1 MAYVNQYRQMFPTQ
15 FDVPT
20 LRHRGQAAVD
30 AYNAGKAEYEKV
42 PSLDSENARLA
53 YEADQ
58 KRMAAQA
65 AWDAQQA
72 MAQKQGQATYAGI
85 SALQQELVQ
94 NEAEISKLKQEL
106 SSLTAEYGDQDAVD
120 RALAANRASI
130 GDIANSRAHQEDIK
144 WRWQQKNNKQS
155 DFVKAL
161 KKEAK
166 DLAGQL
172 EDAKIA
178 MMMGGNAERPAWEAK
193 IARLER
199 ELAENPYGAKYVG
212 TTTSKS
218 GKTKT
223 FNDFENLVSDKRKAN
238 ANNIYKK
245 SGLTNKDKE
254 ELKAEWESLSP
265 DVKAANQ
272 KAYNDI
278 MSETSID
285 QIKSGAANS
294 AQKDK
299 DALEQFKKS
308 YSYAD
313 LNYKD
318 KQGKLPTEIN
328 GRKVSVTRNA
338 DNSYTVTCGK
348 RKVVINGNQ

>member
-20 LRHRGQAAVD
+20 LRQRGQAAVD
-30 AYNAGKAEYEKV
+30 AYNAGKAEYEKF

-130 GDIANSRAHQEDIK
+130 GDIANSRAHQQDIQ
-144 WRWQQKNNKQS
+144 WRWQQKNAKQGDS
-155 DFVKAL
+155 VKAL
-161 KKEAK
+161 QKEAK

-212 TTTSKS
+212 NTKPKS

-245 SGLTNKDKE
+245 SGLTNLDKE
-254 ELKAEWESLSP
+254 ELKAEWERLSP
-265 DVKAANQ
+265 DVQAANL
-272 KAYNDI
+272 KAYNEI

-285 QIKSGAANS
+285 QLKSDAANA

-299 DALEQFKKS
+299 AALEQFKNE

-313 LNYKD
+313 LNFLAGED
-318 KQGKLPTEIN
+318 KLPREIN
-328 GRKVSVTRNA
+328 GRKVSVTRNT
-338 DNSYTVTCGK
+338 NKSYTITCGK
-348 RKVVINGNQ
+348 QKVVIYGDK

>member
-1 MAYVNQYRQMFPTQ
+1 MAYVNQYRQM
-15 FDVPT
+15 
-20 LRHRGQAAVD
+20 
-30 AYNAGKAEYEKV
+30 YEKF

-130 GDIANSRAHQEDIK
+130 GDIANSRAHQQDIQ
-144 WRWQQKNNKQS
+144 WRWQQKNVKQGDS
-155 DFVKAL
+155 VKAL
-161 KKEAK
+161 QKEAK

-199 ELAENPYGAKYVG
+199 ELSENPYGAKYVG
-212 TTTSKS
+212 NTTPKS

-245 SGLTNKDKE
+245 SGLTNLDKE
-254 ELKAEWESLSP
+254 ELKAEWERLSP
-265 DVKAANQ
+265 DVQAANL
-272 KAYNDI
+272 KAYNEI

-285 QIKSGAANS
+285 QLKSDAANA

-299 DALEQFKKS
+299 AALEQFKNS
-308 YSYAD
+308 YSYED
-313 LNYKD
+313 LNYLVG
-318 KQGKLPTEIN
+318 QGKLPSEIN
-328 GRKVSVTRNA
+328 GRKVSVTRNS
-338 DNSYTVTCGK
+338 NKSYTITCGK
-348 RKVVINGNQ
+348 QKVVINGN

>member
-20 LRHRGQAAVD
+20 LRQRGQAAVD
-30 AYNAGKAEYEKV
+30 AYNAGKAEYEKF

-85 SALQQELVQ
+85 SALQQEL
-94 NEAEISKLKQEL
+94 

-130 GDIANSRAHQEDIK
+130 GDIANSRAHQQDIQ
-144 WRWQQKNNKQS
+144 WRWQQKNAKQGDS
-155 DFVKAL
+155 VKAL
-161 KKEAK
+161 QKEAK

-178 MMMGGNAERPAWEAK
+178 MMMGGNAERPAWAAK

-212 TTTSKS
+212 NTKPKS

-245 SGLTNKDKE
+245 SGLTNLDKE
-254 ELKAEWESLSP
+254 DIKAEWESLSP

-285 QIKSGAANS
+285 QIKSGAANA

-299 DALEQFKKS
+299 DALAQFKKE
-308 YSYAD
+308 YSFAD
-313 LNYKD
+313 LVYLD
-318 KQGKLPTEIN
+318 GEEQLPKEIN
-328 GRKVSVTRNA
+328 GRKVSITRNK
-338 DNSYTVTCGK
+338 DKSFTITCGK
-348 RKVVINGNQ
+348 QKVVIYGNK